1 MIGFK
6 SIWYGKEVEGR
17 FTDIETCFIADFAP
31 LVYGTERMKPVP
43 HIYICSPATE
53 QLVNDSKS
61 KDFNWQNIFNMIT
74 DTQFVSIEVTPGMLE
89 RIPPMIRI
97 RAHILLML
105 DCKDAAL
112 LKQTDSIKVVYGDYK
127 LYCTTIHNMQSVNP
141 DDYKFDR
148 FES

>member
-1 MIGFK
+1 MI
-6 SIWYGKEVEGR
+6 S
-17 FTDIETCFIADFAP
+17 
-31 LVYGTERMKPVP
+31 
-43 HIYICSPATE
+43 
-53 QLVNDSKS
+53 
-61 KDFNWQNIFNMIT
+61 

-89 RIPPMIRI
+89 KIPPMIRI

-112 LKQTDSIKVVYGDYK
+112 LKQTDSIKVVYADYK

-148 FES
+148 HEV

>member
-1 MIGFK
+1 MIGYK

-17 FTDIETCFIADFAP
+17 FTDIETCFIADFTP
-31 LVYGTERMKPVP
+31 LVYGTQRIKPMP

>member
-1 MIGFK
+1 MSGFK

-31 LVYGTERMKPVP
+31 LVYGKERMKPMP

-61 KDFNWQNIFNMIT
+61 KDFNWQNIFNMIS

-127 LYCTTIHNMQSVNP
+127 LYCTTVHNMQSVNP

-148 FES
+148 YEV

>member
-17 FTDIETCFIADFAP
+17 FTDIETCFIANFAS
-31 LVYGTERMKPVP
+31 LVYGTERIKPVP
-43 HIYICSPATE
+43 HIYICSPATQ
-53 QLVNDSKS
+53 QLIDDSKS
-61 KDFNWQNIFNMIT
+61 KDFNWQNVFNMIT
-74 DTQFVSIEVTPGMLE
+74 DTQFVSIEATPGMLE

-105 DCKDAAL
+105 DCKDAGL

-127 LYCTTIHNMQSVNP
+127 LYCTTVHNMQSVNP

-148 FES
+148 HEV

>member
-1 MIGFK
+1 MIGYK

-17 FTDIETCFIADFAP
+17 FTDIETCFIADFTP
-31 LVYGTERMKPVP
+31 LVYGTQRIKPMP

-53 QLVNDSKS
+53 QLINDSKS
-61 KDFNWQNIFNMIT
+61 KDFNWQNVFKMIS